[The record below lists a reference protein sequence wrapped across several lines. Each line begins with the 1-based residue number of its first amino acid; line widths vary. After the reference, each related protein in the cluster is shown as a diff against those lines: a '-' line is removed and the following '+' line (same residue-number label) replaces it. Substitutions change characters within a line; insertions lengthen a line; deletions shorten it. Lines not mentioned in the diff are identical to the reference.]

1 MKKIFIISSFLFV
14 FLSACES
21 NQKQAQIQDSI
32 QNEALDALKQE
43 VIYANKQ
50 LPISIGPYRMQSMDI
65 SGNYY
70 TVYIAVDENQIDL
83 DEYADEMIKDRTN
96 VIALVSG
103 NHKDFAALLVQ
114 SGLNL
119 KLVISGSQSNR
130 QRIVCL
136 TADEIKRCV
145 ESDYDAKDYLVEMVE
160 EINQGLPDDQGDG
173 LFLTSLDIEGNYL
186 VYRMLTDESVY
197 TMDLLKKG
205 NAKGHDI
212 EISILEEF
220 AAATDPSEQM
230 FFKYLKECGMGIK
243 YVYWTKHSNDSA
255 VINLSPAKIEM
266 AIKDKPLY

>member
-14 FLSACES
+14 LLSACES

-70 TVYIAVDENQIDL
+70 TVYIAADENQIDL

-136 TADEIKRCV
+136 TADEIKRCA

-160 EINQGLPDDQGDG
+160 EINQGLPEDQGDG
-173 LFLTSLDIEGNYL
+173 LLLTSLGIEGNDI
-186 VYRMLTDESVY
+186 VYKMLTDESVV
-197 TMDLLKKG
+197 TVDMIKQSISES
-205 NAKGHDI
+205 NDI

-266 AIKDKPLY
+266 AIKDKALY